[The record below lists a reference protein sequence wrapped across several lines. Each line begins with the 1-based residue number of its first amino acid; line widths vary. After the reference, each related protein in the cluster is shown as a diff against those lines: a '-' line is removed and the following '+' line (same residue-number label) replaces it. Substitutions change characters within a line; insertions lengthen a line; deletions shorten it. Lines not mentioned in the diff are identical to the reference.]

1 MEGQKCGVRRQKA
14 FPAKDLRPRFGAPFV
29 PLPFVAGGV
38 KNCPL
43 PLEPFQFFPL
53 NVMPGDDHHT
63 PAYTLQLH
71 QCKGKAQKRVPR
83 TRKLGILKHTRIAA

>member
-53 NVMPGDDHHT
+53 IHERH
-63 PAYTLQLH
+63 ARL
-71 QCKGKAQKRVPR
+71 
-83 TRKLGILKHTRIAA
+83 